1 MTTVGKILAQLPGSV
16 FGRPRGD
23 RIGAFALMLGV
34 TLGGALVAVSAHAA
48 DPDPCGTDMVCA
60 SNPKSVVKALQAAG
74 MGARLTKSDST
85 GDPLIGS
92 GVAGYAYSVQFLECE
107 KHERCGSLIFAAL
120 PAVQNPTLDLANK
133 MNSNLRFITAAVVEK
148 ALLVTMSVSTTGG
161 LNQKNFLDVL
171 SDWSSALQGVDRFL
185 KK

>member
-1 MTTVGKILAQLPGSV
+1 
-16 FGRPRGD
+16 
-23 RIGAFALMLGV
+23 
-34 TLGGALVAVSAHAA
+34 
-48 DPDPCGTDMVCA
+48 
-60 SNPKSVVKALQAAG
+60 
-74 MGARLTKSDST
+74 
-85 GDPLIGS
+85 
-92 GVAGYAYSVQFLECE
+92 
-107 KHERCGSLIFAAL
+107 
-120 PAVQNPTLDLANK
+120 